1 MKNWQ
6 VYILQCRDGSLYTG
20 ITTNPER
27 RIKEHNTSP
36 KGAKYTRS
44 RRPVKLVYL
53 EESEDRS
60 AASKREWAIKKLTR
74 NEKLLLVSKYN
85 KDGINGKRLDI

>member
-85 KDGINGKRLDI
+85 KDGIN